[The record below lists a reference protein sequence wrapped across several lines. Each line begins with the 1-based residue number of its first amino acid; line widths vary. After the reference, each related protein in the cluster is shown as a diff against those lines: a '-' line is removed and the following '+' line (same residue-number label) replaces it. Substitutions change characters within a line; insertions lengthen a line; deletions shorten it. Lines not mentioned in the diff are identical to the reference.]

1 MESKTTQKVTQT
13 SQLFLFQKEI
23 VLVEREKSPWQGSGE
38 EEQEQIQEKVLILT
52 GKSWSHQL
60 RLFQL
65 SSFWELPL
73 HEAVQEN
80 TNRNEPDLRV

>member
-1 MESKTTQKVTQT
+1 
-13 SQLFLFQKEI
+13 
-23 VLVEREKSPWQGSGE
+23 
-38 EEQEQIQEKVLILT
+38 LILT
-52 GKSWSHQL
+52 GISWSHQL
-60 RLFQL
+60 HLFQL